1 MKHKTIIEG
10 LQRNKLVFKQLLQG
24 VPKEEYLWKDKP
36 NRWCLLEI
44 VGHLYDEER
53 EDFRKRTKHILDT
66 PDQPFTPIDPEG
78 WVEERRYA
86 KQEYEVVLHRFLE
99 ERKASVIWLNSLANP
114 KWENITRHS
123 DLGPMTASQFLA
135 NWLAHDYLHFN
146 QITRLKLDYL
156 KYMSKE
162 NFSYAE
168 GC

>member
-1 MKHKTIIEG
+1 MDHKLVIEG
-10 LQRNKLVFKQLLQG
+10 LQRNRSVFKRLLQG
-24 VPKEEYLWKDKP
+24 ILKEEYLWKDKP

-44 VGHLYDEER
+44 VSHLYDEEL
-53 EDFRKRTKHILDT
+53 EDFRKRTKHILDIA
-66 PDQPFTPIDPEG
+66 DQQFTPIDPEG
-78 WVEERRYA
+78 WVQERKYIE
-86 KQEYEVVLHRFLE
+86 QDYDVMLYRFLE
-99 ERKASVIWLNSLANP
+99 ERQTSINWLTSLTNP
-114 KWENITRHS
+114 KWENITIHS

-168 GC
+168 GY